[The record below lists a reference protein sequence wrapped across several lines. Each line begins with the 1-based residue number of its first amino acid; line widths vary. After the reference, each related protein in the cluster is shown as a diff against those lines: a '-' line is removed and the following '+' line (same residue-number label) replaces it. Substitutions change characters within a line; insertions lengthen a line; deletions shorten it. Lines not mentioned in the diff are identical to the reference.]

1 MFLFNP
7 CTQPAHIVLYYVR
20 RFCSAFLP
28 PIAFVRS
35 HNRNQEVRNEKMLE
49 EEDTTEYLVE
59 IVLFEPPTAAW
70 GNIMNK
76 NVFIAPGA
84 HVIGDVHLGE
94 NVGVWYNAVV
104 RGDTSTITI
113 GDNSNVQDN
122 ATIHT
127 DSDYKVHVGKG
138 VTIGHNAI
146 VHGCTVGD
154 NTVIGMGSIVL
165 SGAVI
170 GDNCI
175 IGAGS
180 LVTGKTRIP
189 DNSLAFGNPAKVVR
203 TVTETEIIANQ
214 ENAAHYVQLMKEKK

>member
-1 MFLFNP
+1 MF
-7 CTQPAHIVLYYVR
+7 
-20 RFCSAFLP
+20 
-28 PIAFVRS
+28 
-35 HNRNQEVRNEKMLE
+35 

-59 IVLFEPPTAAW
+59 IVLFEPPTAVW